1 MLPPAT
7 APGTATS
14 LFCPTSHCRVA
25 DGFGFG
31 FGFAAGPSVSAGG
44 AVPANAPTGGG
55 GSTGVGEVVADPP
68 ALLAAAA
75 EDIAGVARG
84 AVL

>member
-31 FGFAAGPSVSAGG
+31 FAAGPSVSAGG
-44 AVPANAPTGGG
+44 AVLANAPTGGG